1 LNWKKIVVTKTKGF
15 KIGRTGLKLALKEP
29 LKFSSVK
36 IQIAGSLKWKNHTTL
51 VQT

>member
-1 LNWKKIVVTKTKGF
+1 LKKIVVTKTKGF
-15 KIGRTGLKLALKEP
+15 KIGRTGLKLTLAEP